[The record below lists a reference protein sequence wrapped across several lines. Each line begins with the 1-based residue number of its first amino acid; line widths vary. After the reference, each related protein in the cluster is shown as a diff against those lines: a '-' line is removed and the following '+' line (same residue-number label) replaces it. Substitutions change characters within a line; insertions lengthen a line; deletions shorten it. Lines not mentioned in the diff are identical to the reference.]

1 MNRNTFPRLCG
12 TLLFAAVFFLL
23 AGCGKTSAPAT
34 TPAAPAAAKPGA
46 ITITYVKAPLNVPSI
61 LEKKL
66 ASFDKEFAKDNIK
79 VSYPE
84 ITVGSKQTEALA
96 AGSLDFAHCLGGTS
110 AILAAANGVDLKIIG
125 MYSRAPK
132 AFVVLVKDSAIRNV
146 ADLKGKKIAGPKGT
160 ILHQLILA
168 ALAKNGLRPDDIQF
182 VSMDLPS
189 SAAALMNGSV
199 DAALSAG
206 PDAIRAEKAGARILT
221 NGEGLVE
228 ASIVTAVRGDFLM
241 KQPELV
247 KRFLTCQHLFP
258 RDLSLTTIGFQ
269 DGAIHDLLHMGCDLP
284 AYTVTLNKRDHG
296 LIGNNK
302 LVGLLGYLHGLII
315 IRSVHLLIAFRA
327 LPALNHSICC
337 AL

>member
-23 AGCGKTSAPAT
+23 AGCGKPSAPAT

-66 ASFDKEFAKDNIK
+66 AAFDKEFAKDNIK

-132 AFVVLVKDSAIRNV
+132 AFVVLVKGTAIQNI
-146 ADLKGKKIAGPKGT
+146 ADLKGKKVAGPKGT

-228 ASIVTAVRGDFLM
+228 ATIVTAVRGDFLT

-247 KRFLTCQHLFP
+247 KRFLTVHQAAVAHIKANPEEALQ
-258 RDLSLTTIGFQ
+258 LTAAETGLPLETVRQMLPWYDFDPTIKPSDIAELKRTQ
-269 DGAIHDLLHMGCDLP
+269 DF
-284 AYTVTLNKRDHG
+284 
-296 LIGNNK
+296 LIQNGMLK
-302 LVGLLGYLHGLII
+302 KSIEIEKII
-315 IRSVHLLIAFRA
+315 AQIK
-327 LPALNHSICC
+327 
-337 AL
+337 

>member
-1 MNRNTFPRLCG
+1 MNRNTFSRLCG
-12 TLLFAAVFFLL
+12 ALLFAAVFLLL
-23 AGCGKTSAPAT
+23 AGCAKTSAPAT
-34 TPAAPAAAKPGA
+34 TPASPAAAKPGA

-66 ASFDKEFAKDNIK
+66 ASFEKEFGKDNIK

-96 AGSLDFAHCLGGTS
+96 ADSLDFAHCLGGTS
-110 AILAAANGVDLKIIG
+110 AILAAANGVDLKIIS

-132 AFVVLVKDSAIRNV
+132 AFVVLVKGTAIRNI
-146 ADLKGKKIAGPKGT
+146 ADLKGKKVAGPKGT

-206 PDAIRAEKAGARILT
+206 PDAIRAEKAGARVLT
-221 NGEGLVE
+221 TGEGLVE
-228 ASIVTAVRGDFLM
+228 ATIVTAVRGEFLQ
-241 KQPELV
+241 KHPDLV
-247 KRFLTCQHLFP
+247 KRFLKTH
-258 RDLSLTTIGFQ
+258 TA
-269 DGAIHDLLHMGCDLP
+269 AIEHMRSKPDEVLAMTAAETGLP
-284 AYTVTLNKRDHG
+284 AETVKLMLPLYDFSPTIKPSDIAELKRTQDF
-296 LIGNNK
+296 
-302 LVGLLGYLHGLII
+302 LLQNGMLKK
-315 IRSVHLLIAFRA
+315 
-327 LPALNHSICC
+327 SIEIEKML
-337 AL
+337 APQQ

>member
-1 MNRNTFPRLCG
+1 MNQNTFPRLCG

-23 AGCGKTSAPAT
+23 AGCGKPSAPAT

-84 ITVGSKQTEALA
+84 ITVGSKQTEAMA

-110 AILAAANGVDLKIIG
+110 AILAAANGVDLKIIS

-132 AFVVLVKDSAIRNV
+132 AFVVLVKGTAIQNI
-146 ADLKGKKIAGPKGT
+146 ADLKGKKVAGPKGT

-228 ASIVTAVRGDFLM
+228 ATIVTAVRGDFLT

-247 KRFLTCQHLFP
+247 KRFLTVHQAAVAHIKANPEEALQ
-258 RDLSLTTIGFQ
+258 LTAAETGLPLETVRQMLPWYDFDPTIKPSDIAELKRTQ
-269 DGAIHDLLHMGCDLP
+269 DF
-284 AYTVTLNKRDHG
+284 
-296 LIGNNK
+296 LIQNGMLK
-302 LVGLLGYLHGLII
+302 KSIEIEKII
-315 IRSVHLLIAFRA
+315 AQIK
-327 LPALNHSICC
+327 
-337 AL
+337 

>member
-168 ALAKNGLRPDDIQF
+168 ALAKNGLRPDNIQF

-228 ASIVTAVRGDFLM
+228 ATIVTAVRGDFLT

-247 KRFLTCQHLFP
+247 KRFLTVHQAAVAHIKANPEEALQ
-258 RDLSLTTIGFQ
+258 LTAAETGLPLETVRQMLPWYDFDPTIKPSDIAELKRTQ
-269 DGAIHDLLHMGCDLP
+269 DF
-284 AYTVTLNKRDHG
+284 
-296 LIGNNK
+296 LIQNGMLK
-302 LVGLLGYLHGLII
+302 KSIEIEKII
-315 IRSVHLLIAFRA
+315 AKIQ
-327 LPALNHSICC
+327 
-337 AL
+337 

>member
-1 MNRNTFPRLCG
+1 MCG
-12 TLLFAAVFFLL
+12 TLLLAAFLL
-23 AGCGKTSAPAT
+23 VTGCGKPAAPPT

-46 ITITYVKAPLNVPSI
+46 ISITYVKAPLNVPSI

-66 ASFDKEFAKDNIK
+66 ASFDKEFGKDNIK

-110 AILAAANGVDLKIIG
+110 AILAAANGVDLKIIS

-132 AFVVLVKDSAIRNV
+132 AFVVLVNGPAIRSV
-146 ADLKGKKIAGPKGT
+146 ADLKGKKVAGPKGT

-168 ALAKNGLRPDDIQF
+168 ALAKQGLRPDDFQF

-228 ASIVTAVRGDFLM
+228 ATIVTAVRGDFLN
-241 KQPELV
+241 KHPDLV
-247 KRFLTCQHLFP
+247 QRFLRTHQAAVAHIKANPDEALQ
-258 RDLSLTTIGFQ
+258 LTAAETGLPPETVRQMLPWYDFDPTIKPSDIAELKRTQ
-269 DGAIHDLLHMGCDLP
+269 DF
-284 AYTVTLNKRDHG
+284 
-296 LIGNNK
+296 LIQNGMLK
-302 LVGLLGYLHGLII
+302 KSIEIEKII
-315 IRSVHLLIAFRA
+315 APIL
-327 LPALNHSICC
+327 
-337 AL
+337 